1 MGKLRWFDG
10 SNIMREPEEP
20 WVNAI
25 TRRLQKDNAPKPT
38 EDKGRAVYL
47 MEIIR
52 EESDADSDVQEEQG
66 WKSGAATIA
75 YTQAGGVDRP
85 KRVSREARRE
95 VQTNVPQRAR
105 MMNKLSKE
113 RNMERP
119 RRKVDAI
126 KEDVRVDPKKSRT
139 HNIPAPS
146 PTDTTPAI
154 FKGILDEELVPMEI
168 TDDVVEE
175 VPNDR
180 GESPTGNSKDRLR
193 VVRNIRARKGKA
205 QSGIVNGILDSQL
218 TLSLQELV
226 SISPNV
232 RRDLVSTLKAM

>member
-1 MGKLRWFDG
+1 
-10 SNIMREPEEP
+10 MREPEEP

-113 RNMERP
+113 RNME
-119 RRKVDAI
+119 
-126 KEDVRVDPKKSRT
+126 
-139 HNIPAPS
+139 
-146 PTDTTPAI
+146 
-154 FKGILDEELVPMEI
+154 
-168 TDDVVEE
+168 
-175 VPNDR
+175 
-180 GESPTGNSKDRLR
+180 
-193 VVRNIRARKGKA
+193 
-205 QSGIVNGILDSQL
+205 
-218 TLSLQELV
+218 
-226 SISPNV
+226 
-232 RRDLVSTLKAM
+232 